1 MSSLNTLSSM
11 VEVDRALGAMAQ
23 IVDMLDKDEVK
34 KTLKGLIFN
43 CQAGLKTVSLG
54 FDELW
59 HTVFELIKE
68 AKY

>member
-23 IVDMLDKDEVK
+23 IVDMLEKDETK
-34 KTLKGLIFN
+34 KTLKQLIFN
-43 CQAGLKTVSLG
+43 CQVGLKTVSLG